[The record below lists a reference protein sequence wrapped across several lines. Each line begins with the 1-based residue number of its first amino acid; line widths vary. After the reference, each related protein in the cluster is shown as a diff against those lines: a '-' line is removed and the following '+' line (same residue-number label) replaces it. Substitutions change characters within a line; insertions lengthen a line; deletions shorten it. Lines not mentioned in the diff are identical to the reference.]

1 MSILQFIYSITR
13 ITILSITIFFAQ
25 KFKRIKNRKVKL
37 SILQAIP
44 FWIASV
50 LAGLVTVLYTKLFAL
65 SEGAMHSIYNW
76 HNWLIFIQA
85 PLFMLLASWIVQR
98 FATYSG
104 GSGIPQVMA
113 AIELVEHKQKTGIEK
128 LLSIKVAIVKIISSL
143 FMAISGAAIG
153 REGPTI
159 QIVGSIFNYINK
171 LIPKSWPKLSR
182 SNMIVTGAAAGLAAA
197 FNTPLGGIVF
207 AVEELSKTHVSFYR
221 TALFSAVII
230 SGLTAQGMLGPY
242 LYLGYPDVSGTSWHI
257 LFSVLL
263 VAAIGGLS
271 GSYLSNI
278 ILKIIRWK
286 ARVFTKKLQHVF
298 FILVCAFILASITYF
313 ISDGVTGSGKDL
325 MEHLLFVND
334 KQIPWYNFPLRC
346 VGPLLC
352 FTSGAAGGVFAPG
365 LAAGASLGAIIG
377 NWFSFQSADINLL
390 ILTGMVAF
398 LTGITRTPFTS
409 AILVLEMTDRHSVIF
424 YLILAGMIASVASLL
439 IDEHSFYDHLKNDF
453 LYDFKREAEEDIKK
467 VELAVNT

>member
-1 MSILQFIYSITR
+1 ME
-13 ITILSITIFFAQ
+13 ILSSIRIS
-25 KFKRIKNRKVKL
+25 FKRKFEKIKNERVRL

-65 SEGAMHSIYNW
+65 AENGMHTIFNW

-85 PLFMLLASWIVQR
+85 PLFMLIAWWIVQK
-98 FATYSG
+98 FAPYSG

-113 AIELVEHKQKTGIEK
+113 ATELLEHNRKTKIEK
-128 LLSIKVAIVKIISSL
+128 LLSIKVAIFKIISSL
-143 FMAISGAAIG
+143 FMALGGAAIG

-159 QIVGSIFNYINK
+159 QISASIFSYVNK
-171 LIPKSWPKLSR
+171 LIPKSWPKLTR
-182 SNMIVTGAAAGLAAA
+182 SNMIITGAAAGLAAA

-230 SGLTAQGMLGPY
+230 AGLTAQGLLGPY

-263 VAAIGGLS
+263 VAVIGGLS
-271 GSYLSNI
+271 GSYLCNI
-278 ILKIIRWK
+278 ILKVIRWK
-286 ARVFTKKLQHVF
+286 ARVFTKRSQHV
-298 FILVCAFILASITYF
+298 LFILACALILSFVTFF
-313 ISDGVTGSGKDL
+313 ISDAVTGSGKDL
-325 MEHLLFVND
+325 MLHLLFVND

-346 VGPLLC
+346 IGPLTS
-352 FTSGAAGGVFAPG
+352 FTTGAAGGVFAPG

-377 NWFSFQSADINLL
+377 NWFHFQSADINLL

-424 YLILAGMIASVASLL
+424 YLILAGMIAGVASLL
-439 IDEHSFYDHLKNDF
+439 VDEHSFYDHLKNDF
-453 LYDFKREAEEDIKK
+453 MYDFERENSEELKTED
-467 VELAVNT
+467 VVPFA